1 MNSSSF
7 MFKFASPFCCEGILG
22 THIKSSHFSS
32 PYFSHFFKL
41 HSHIFTVLRATA
53 SCPTEPRS
61 GWLNAIPPPPRDRT
75 EPSELLRAAVAG
87 DRCWRC
93 LPSLWNL
100 KRLKETAMMRTKGG
114 VVVGMG
120 EDTPSET
127 HVKKER
133 THMPGMPAG
142 DQRRAV
148 RPLALCLQTQSSVV
162 FGIPPNTSAKLHSA
176 TELVTSGI

>member
-1 MNSSSF
+1 M
-7 MFKFASPFCCEGILG
+7 
-22 THIKSSHFSS
+22 
-32 PYFSHFFKL
+32 
-41 HSHIFTVLRATA
+41 
-53 SCPTEPRS
+53 
-61 GWLNAIPPPPRDRT
+61 
-75 EPSELLRAAVAG
+75 
-87 DRCWRC
+87 
-93 LPSLWNL
+93 
-100 KRLKETAMMRTKGG
+100 
-114 VVVGMG
+114 VGMG